1 MANYT
6 DVNEYSPILGD
17 EPESPEDEVKEET
30 EKMEFYCALFV
41 VMLFF
46 FVSAAANEKYKWKC
60 GH

>member
-1 MANYT
+1 MNG
-6 DVNEYSPILGD
+6 DDYSPLLGE
-17 EPESPEDEVKEET
+17 EPDPVSPEEEIKEET